1 MAKLLR
7 VNQLKEEDVVPHTME
22 VLKVWKRAMTTC
34 PSNSSTPAR
43 ILLLWCIPTVVGPQ
57 IPVSPV
63 VKLYPTTESAY
74 FVDSVLCSVRN
85 IDCEGCFTCELL
97 TRRDFPLLSI
107 HRPHPIRNE

>member
-1 MAKLLR
+1 MNKRKLAS
-7 VNQLKEEDVVPHTME
+7 HTAAATLILTLIL
-22 VLKVWKRAMTTC
+22 VLSPLAWAQDFAGGDC
-34 PSNSSTPAR
+34 PTETGQS
-43 ILLLWCIPTVVGPQ
+43 
-57 IPVSPV
+57 PVSPV